1 MKNVKVIDTRGLKE
15 KVIMQIDPVMI
26 YKKDYYADELDGT
39 DTRFVELENSRG
51 DIIRI
56 LPERIQVIE

>member
-1 MKNVKVIDTRGLKE
+1 MKQVKVIDTRGLKE
-15 KVIMQIDPVMI
+15 EVIAKIDLVMI
-26 YKKDYYADELDGT
+26 YRKDYYADEMDGT

-56 LPERIQVIE
+56 LPERIEVLP

>member
-1 MKNVKVIDTRGLKE
+1 MKSVRVINTSGLKDA
-15 KVIMQIDPVMI
+15 VIAAIDPVMI

-39 DTRFVELENSRG
+39 DTRFVELQNSRG

-56 LPERIQVIE
+56 LPERIEVIA